1 MSRNAVT
8 GSNAKFTMDVIT
20 MGKIKTNDLIGK
32 KLTDKDNA
40 LRVWNNFHSR
50 VLNNTNYGN
59 VTICE
64 DWYVFSNFYNWYM
77 DNYEAGWHLDKDI
90 LGGNEY
96 SPSNCIFVPRE
107 VNQLFRKVPTSLSTG
122 VVVNHKGY
130 QAQATFDKK
139 VHKFGTYPTIE
150 EAHAA
155 YVVGRK
161 SYIYKISQQY
171 KAFPK
176 LSAVLLQ
183 KSK

>member
-1 MSRNAVT
+1 MRKV
-8 GSNAKFTMDVIT
+8 
-20 MGKIKTNDLIGK
+20 KINDLIGQ
-32 KLTDKDNA
+32 KLTDKEKA
-40 LRVWNNFHSR
+40 LRVWHNFHSR
-50 VLNNTNYGN
+50 VLNNSNYAN

-64 DWYVFSNFYNWYM
+64 EWYVFSNFYNWYI
-77 DNYEAGWHLDKDI
+77 DNYVAEWHLDKDI
-90 LGGNEY
+90 LGGDEY

-107 VNQLFRKVPTSLSTG
+107 VNQLFRVVPTSLSTG
-122 VVVNHKGY
+122 VAVNHKGY

-161 SYIYKISQQY
+161 SYIYKLSQQY
-171 KAFPK
+171 KAYPK

-183 KSK
+183 KSQ

>member
-1 MSRNAVT
+1 MKKEKR
-8 GSNAKFTMDVIT
+8 
-20 MGKIKTNDLIGK
+20 NDLKGQELPHVK
-32 KLTDKDNA
+32 QA

-50 VLNNTNYGN
+50 VRNNINYST
-59 VTICE
+59 VTICD
-64 DWYVFSNFYNWYM
+64 DWYRFSDFYYWYVENVV
-77 DNYEAGWHLDKDI
+77 DGWHLDKDI

-122 VVVNHKGY
+122 VVVNQKGY

-139 VHKFGTYPTIE
+139 VHRFGTYPTIE

-183 KSK
+183 KSQ